1 MAYDLIIESIIFTF
15 GEQRNMTQDHIP
27 TRLVSTEN
35 KVTLE
40 QWRAL
45 LAVID
50 AGGYAKAAEMLNKSQ
65 SAVSYAIS
73 QLEQALG
80 VKVFQLQ
87 GRKAVASA
95 AGELLYRRAKQL
107 LAQAER
113 LEKSAGC
120 LSVQV
125 EPLVKIAAD
134 IIIPPAVVLQ
144 CLAIFAQDFP
154 DTRVEV
160 FETVLS
166 GTEDALL
173 QRQVDLAIGERV
185 PTGFMGEKLVTVVM
199 HGVSSPDHPLQHL
212 GRAINYEDMRQ
223 HRQIIVRDSGQ
234 YRRRTEGWQEADQ
247 RWTVSHIKT
256 SLDAI
261 RQGLGYAWIPDSY
274 THDDIMS
281 GRLQYLPVEIGAIR
295 EVTTYLTFAD
305 RDFAGPATRRLAEIL
320 KQHLPK
326 FCSNCTER
334 QV

>member
-1 MAYDLIIESIIFTF
+1 MSQE
-15 GEQRNMTQDHIP
+15 MVPP
-27 TRLVSTEN
+27 TAVGVTEN

-50 AGGYAKAAEMLNKSQ
+50 AGGYAKAAELLNKSQ

-73 QLEQALG
+73 QLETALG

-87 GRKAVASA
+87 GRKAVASP

-107 LAQAER
+107 LEQAER

-134 IIIPPAVVLQ
+134 IIIPPARVLQ
-144 CLAIFAQDFP
+144 CLAIFARDFP

-160 FETVLS
+160 FESVLS

-173 QRQVDLAIGERV
+173 QRQVDLAIGGRV
-185 PTGFMGEKLVTVVM
+185 PMGFMGEKLVTVVM
-199 HGVSSPDHPLQHL
+199 RGVSSADHPLQLL
-212 GRAINYEDMRQ
+212 GRPINDEDMRR

-261 RQGLGYAWIPDSY
+261 RLGLGYAWLPDAY
-274 THDDIMS
+274 THEDIEA
-281 GRLQYLPVEIGAIR
+281 GILKYLPVEVGSVR

-320 KQHLPK
+320 KEHLPAM
-326 FCSNCTER
+326 CGYSG
-334 QV
+334 

>member
-1 MAYDLIIESIIFTF
+1 
-15 GEQRNMTQDHIP
+15 MTQEHASP
-27 TRLVSTEN
+27 TAVGTTEN

-50 AGGYAKAAEMLNKSQ
+50 AGGYAKAAELLNKSQ

-73 QLEQALG
+73 QLETALG

-87 GRKAVASA
+87 GRKAVASP

-107 LAQAER
+107 LEQAER

-120 LSVQV
+120 LSIHV

-134 IIIPPAVVLQ
+134 IIIPTTCVLQ

-154 DTRVEV
+154 DTRVEI
-160 FETVLS
+160 FESVLS

-173 QRQVDLAIGERV
+173 QRQVDLAIGGRV
-185 PTGFMGEKLVTVVM
+185 PMGFMGEKLVTVIM
-199 HGVSSPDHPLQHL
+199 RGVSSANHPLQLL
-212 GRAINYEDMRQ
+212 GRPINDEDMRQ

-261 RQGLGYAWIPDSY
+261 RMGLGYAWLPDAY
-274 THDDIMS
+274 THEDIAA
-281 GRLQYLPVEIGAIR
+281 GRLKYLPVEVGSVR

-305 RDFAGPATRRLAEIL
+305 RDFAGPATKHLAEIL
-320 KQHLPK
+320 KKYLPEL
-326 FCSNCTER
+326 C
-334 QV
+334 

>member
-1 MAYDLIIESIIFTF
+1 MAQKMVS
-15 GEQRNMTQDHIP
+15 P
-27 TRLVSTEN
+27 TAVGTTEN

-50 AGGYAKAAEMLNKSQ
+50 AGGYAKAAELLNKSQ
-65 SAVSYAIS
+65 SAISYAIS
-73 QLEQALG
+73 QLETALG

-87 GRKAVASA
+87 GRKAVASP

-107 LAQAER
+107 LEQAER

-120 LSVQV
+120 LSVQI
-125 EPLVKIAAD
+125 EPLVKLAAD
-134 IIIPPAVVLQ
+134 IIIPPARVLQ
-144 CLAIFAQDFP
+144 CLAIFAKDFP

-160 FETVLS
+160 FESVLS

-173 QRQVDLAIGERV
+173 QRQVDLAIGGRV
-185 PTGFMGEKLVTVVM
+185 PMGFMGEKLVTVVM
-199 HGVSSPDHPLQHL
+199 HGVSSADHPLQLL
-212 GRAINYEDMRQ
+212 GRPINDEDMRQ

-234 YRRRTEGWQEADQ
+234 YRRHTEGWQEADQ

-261 RQGLGYAWIPDSY
+261 RLGLGYAWLPDAY
-274 THDDIMS
+274 THEDIVL
-281 GRLQYLPVEIGAIR
+281 GRLKYLPVEVGAVR

-320 KQHLPK
+320 KEQLPK
-326 FCSNCTER
+326 ICG
-334 QV
+334 

>member
-1 MAYDLIIESIIFTF
+1 
-15 GEQRNMTQDHIP
+15 MTQEHASP
-27 TRLVSTEN
+27 TAVGTTEN

-50 AGGYAKAAEMLNKSQ
+50 AGGYAKAAELLNKSQ

-73 QLEQALG
+73 QLETALG

-87 GRKAVASA
+87 GRKAVASP

-107 LAQAER
+107 LEQAER

-120 LSVQV
+120 LSIHV

-134 IIIPPAVVLQ
+134 IIIPTTCVLQ

-154 DTRVEV
+154 DTRVEI
-160 FETVLS
+160 FESVLS

-173 QRQVDLAIGERV
+173 QRQVDLAIGGRV
-185 PTGFMGEKLVTVVM
+185 PMGFMGEKLVTVTM
-199 HGVSSPDHPLQHL
+199 RGVSSANHPLQLL
-212 GRAINYEDMRQ
+212 GRPINDEDMRQ

-261 RQGLGYAWIPDSY
+261 RMGLGYAWLPDAY
-274 THDDIMS
+274 THEDIAA
-281 GRLQYLPVEIGAIR
+281 GRLKYLPVEVGSVR

-305 RDFAGPATRRLAEIL
+305 RDFAGPATKHLAEIL
-320 KQHLPK
+320 KKYLPEL
-326 FCSNCTER
+326 C
-334 QV
+334 

>member
-1 MAYDLIIESIIFTF
+1 
-15 GEQRNMTQDHIP
+15 MTQDQAP
-27 TRLVSTEN
+27 ARLVSTEN

-50 AGGYAKAAEMLNKSQ
+50 AGGYAKAAELINKSQ

-73 QLEQALG
+73 QLESALG

-87 GRKAVASA
+87 GRKAVPSA

-107 LAQAER
+107 LEQADR

-125 EPLVKIAAD
+125 EPLIKIAAD
-134 IIIPPAVVLQ
+134 IIVPPVLVLQ
-144 CLAIFAQDFP
+144 CLAIFAEDFP

-160 FETVLS
+160 FESVLS

-173 QRQVDLAIGERV
+173 QRQVDLAIGGRV
-185 PTGFMGEKLVTVVM
+185 PTGFMGEKLVTARF

-212 GRAINYEDMRQ
+212 GRPITYEDMRQ

-261 RQGLGYAWIPDSY
+261 RLGLGYAWLPDAY
-274 THDDIMS
+274 TQEDLAA
-281 GRLQYLPVEIGAIR
+281 GTLKYLPVEVGAVR
-295 EVTTYLTFAD
+295 EVATYLTFAD
-305 RDFAGPATRRLAEIL
+305 REFAGPATRRLAEIL
-320 KQHLPK
+320 KTRLPL
-326 FCSNCTER
+326 FYG
-334 QV
+334 Q

>member
-1 MAYDLIIESIIFTF
+1 
-15 GEQRNMTQDHIP
+15 MTQESVSP
-27 TRLVSTEN
+27 TAVGTTEN

-50 AGGYAKAAEMLNKSQ
+50 AGGYAKAAELLNKSQ

-73 QLEQALG
+73 QLETALG

-87 GRKAVASA
+87 GRKAVASP

-107 LAQAER
+107 LEQAER

-120 LSVQV
+120 LSIHV

-134 IIIPPAVVLQ
+134 IIIPTSCVLQ

-154 DTRVEV
+154 DTRVEI
-160 FETVLS
+160 FESVLS

-173 QRQVDLAIGERV
+173 QRQVDLAIGGRV
-185 PTGFMGEKLVTVVM
+185 PMGFMGEKLVTVTM
-199 HGVSSPDHPLQHL
+199 RGVSSADHPLQLL
-212 GRAINYEDMRQ
+212 GRPINDEDMRQ

-261 RQGLGYAWIPDSY
+261 RMGLGYAWLPDAY
-274 THDDIMS
+274 TDEDIAA
-281 GRLQYLPVEIGAIR
+281 GRLKYLPVEVGSVR

-305 RDFAGPATRRLAEIL
+305 RDFAGPATKHLAEIL
-320 KQHLPK
+320 KKYLPEL
-326 FCSNCTER
+326 C
-334 QV
+334 

>member
-1 MAYDLIIESIIFTF
+1 
-15 GEQRNMTQDHIP
+15 MTDSGPVAVTAI
-27 TRLVSTEN
+27 SEN

-50 AGGYAKAAEMLNKSQ
+50 AGGYARAAELLNKSQ
-65 SAVSYAIS
+65 SAVSYSIA
-73 QLEQALG
+73 QLESALG

-87 GRKAVASA
+87 GRKAVPSP
-95 AGELLYRRAKQL
+95 AGDLLYRRARQL
-107 LAQAER
+107 LEQAER

-120 LSVQV
+120 LSVKV

-134 IIIPPAVVLQ
+134 LIIPPIRILQ
-144 CLAIFAQDFP
+144 CLEIFAKDFP

-160 FETVLS
+160 FESVLS

-173 QRQVDLAIGERV
+173 QRQVDLALGGRV
-185 PTGFMGEKLVTVVM
+185 PTGFMGEKLVTVTM
-199 HGVSSPDHPLQHL
+199 HGVSSPDHPLQQL
-212 GRAINYEDMRQ
+212 GRPINYEDMRQ

-261 RQGLGYAWIPDSY
+261 RMGLGYAWLPDAY
-274 THDDIMS
+274 THEDILA
-281 GRLQYLPVEIGAIR
+281 GRLKYLPVEVGAVR
-295 EVTTYLTFAD
+295 EVPTYLTFAD
-305 RDFAGPATRRLAEIL
+305 NEFVGPATRRLAEVL
-320 KQHLPK
+320 KENLPK
-326 FCSNCTER
+326 MCGYSL
-334 QV
+334 